1 MFATGLVATHSAAQ
15 TADCAGQL
23 TVQNFGAPECIGRI
37 AIPTAR
43 PDPEAAAM
51 SGKQDRIAAA
61 APVYIETPAPGGQ
74 GTRRI
79 RLVGPRFLPDD
90 SARYDLRR
98 PVTFAS
104 DPLNA
109 AAFEIISLLMP
120 HTSPSDAGT
129 AVARTTDEKPVLEAR
144 ANLAARMAA
153 N

>member
-1 MFATGLVATHSAAQ
+1 MLATGFVATRSVAQ
-15 TADCAGQL
+15 TAGCAGEL

-37 AIPTAR
+37 AVPTPR
-43 PDPEAAAM
+43 PDPQAAAL
-51 SGKQDRIAAA
+51 SGKQDRVATA

-74 GTRRI
+74 GTRRV

-90 SARYDLRR
+90 GARYDLHR

-109 AAFEIISLLMP
+109 TAFEIISLLMP
-120 HTSPSDAGT
+120 HTSPEDAGT
-129 AVARTTDEKPVLEAR
+129 AVARKADEKPVLEAR